1 MKRKIL
7 NCISFQIT
15 FLIHRKPNCEIIPSI
30 EDIRGLTIELPSQDL
45 FKITINRYELNRNNE
60 IGTQVTI
67 RSNCDLEFQRII
79 RTLTIPVSLLLPD
92 EKVKTA
98 YIQRDSPYINNIR

>member
-30 EDIRGLTIELPSQDL
+30 EEGLTIQSSSQDL
-45 FKITINRYELNRNNE
+45 FKIIINRYELNRNYE

-79 RTLTIPVSLLLPD
+79 RIFWALLYSD
-92 EKVKTA
+92 ERASTA
-98 YIQRDSPYINNIR
+98 SIELDSTHIDTFLS